1 MSADLGCASTRFE
14 KPVLTGKFL
23 SPFVRRVAVTLNH
36 FDIAFDRQ
44 VLSAIH
50 DVADMERSN
59 PIGRVPAL
67 ILASGETLI
76 DSAAILDHLD
86 EQVGRERALVPGEG
100 PTRRRTLYL
109 LALICGTIER
119 AMTANAERRR
129 PESQRDDARLARL
142 LRQTGQGFEALEREL
157 ARRSS
162 HATPWFQGER
172 MLQADLTTAVGQTFV
187 DHIFPELLPKSK
199 LPNLSALT
207 AICEALPAF
216 QSAKID

>member
-1 MSADLGCASTRFE
+1 MAPDRAAGRSK

-23 SPFVRRVAVTLNH
+23 SPFVRRVAVTLIN
-36 FDIAFDRQ
+36 FDMPFDRQ

-67 ILASGETLI
+67 ILPSGDTLI

-86 EQVGRERALVPGEG
+86 EQVGPARALVPGAG
-100 PTRRRTLYL
+100 IPRRRCLYL

-129 PESQRDDARLARL
+129 LYGQRDDTRLARL
-142 LRQTGQGFEALEREL
+142 LRQTTQGFEGLEREL
-157 ARRSS
+157 AARSS
-162 HATPWFQGER
+162 REHPGFQGER
-172 MLQADLTTAVGQTFV
+172 MLQADLTTAVGHTFV
-187 DHIFPELLPKSK
+187 NHIFPDLLPGSN
-199 LPNLSALT
+199 LPNLSSLT
-207 AICEALPAF
+207 ARCETLAAF
-216 QSAKID
+216 QSAAID